1 MKRRRLAAV
10 FPLVISLGLVSFT
23 SREACAQSDEALAD
37 ARAAAGEGATAFR
50 EQRYADAIDL
60 FQRAESLVHA
70 PPHLLYIARSYAAL
84 GKIVKAREVYRK
96 VLRDHLEPKAPAAF
110 ERAQAS
116 ATTELADMEARIPT
130 VKITVQG
137 ADPQAIAATMDGAAV
152 PAAVFGIARP
162 VEPGEHKFRAIGEGL
177 DSGEQALTVAERA
190 HESLVLTLK
199 PAPGVHLPTA
209 APAPGPAPEA
219 TPVPAPGAAPGTN
232 PAADQAAPSHTN
244 ALRIGSYV
252 GFGVGAVGLA
262 IGTIFVLK
270 SHSTKSD
277 VQKICADGGCPED
290 RRSEVMDKVDSA
302 NGQGRLGVIGFV
314 AGGLGAAAGVTLFV
328 LSGSK
333 PASSGSARA
342 GQASGI
348 AAFVGPSAMGLRG
361 RF

>member
-1 MKRRRLAAV
+1 MKRLGLRSALTLGLYLGLASFA
-10 FPLVISLGLVSFT
+10 PLVAS
-23 SREACAQSDEALAD
+23 AQSDEALAD

-70 PPHLLYIARSYAAL
+70 PPHLLFIARSYAAL

-96 VLRDHLEPKAPAAF
+96 VLRDHLPPGAPAAF

-130 VKITVQG
+130 VKITVVG
-137 ADPQAIAATMDGAAV
+137 ADAQSVAATMDGAAV
-152 PAAVFGIARP
+152 PSAVFGIARP

-177 DSGEQALTVAERA
+177 DSGEQALTIAERA

-199 PAPGVHLPTA
+199 PAPGVHLPTTA
-209 APAPGPAPEA
+209 PAATPETTRAPAPTAPAA
-219 TPVPAPGAAPGTN
+219 GN
-232 PAADQAAPSHTN
+232 PTADQASAPSSAN
-244 ALRIGSYV
+244 SLRIGSYV

-262 IGTIFVLK
+262 VGTIFVLK
-270 SHSTKSD
+270 SHATKSD
-277 VQKICADGGCPED
+277 VQKLCSDGGCPESQ
-290 RRSEVMDKVDSA
+290 RSEIMDKVDSA
-302 NGQGRLGVIGFV
+302 NSQGRLGIIGFI

-333 PASSGSARA
+333 SGVAQSAQPSVSA
-342 GQASGI
+342 Y
-348 AAFVGPSAMGLRG
+348 VGTNALGLRG